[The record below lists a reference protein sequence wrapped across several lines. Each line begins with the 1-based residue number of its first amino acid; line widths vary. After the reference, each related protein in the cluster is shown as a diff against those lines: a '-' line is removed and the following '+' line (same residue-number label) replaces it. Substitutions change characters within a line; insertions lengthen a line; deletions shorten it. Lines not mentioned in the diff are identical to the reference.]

1 MAAQLITMDLLGRG
15 PHTDPCHGC
24 NVLELASV
32 LAGERW
38 STSPQS
44 VHPALATVAET
55 VNDLLTDDRIRLL
68 VPLAPWL
75 LGTNSA
81 DPRIWPAVA
90 SACIRTALT
99 SAPGPGQPRLLAELN
114 RAREWLALASSASG
128 GQPGYGARRRDRRWV
143 MDASRSAL
151 LVASSA
157 DPEAADA
164 ALCQALVECINECR
178 RLGGEVAVDPLLPL
192 ADCPRRL
199 LVRSRAVWSP
209 GCDWMEHGYQL
220 ITGPQPILTP
230 AAPRRQAPDQ
240 RPTATG
246 RARQAVRDGYRIR
259 GRAGRR
265 GPATPWPH
273 ARSLTPHPQLTPD
286 QARAEVPQPASGC
299 PGDTKRNS

>member
-1 MAAQLITMDLLGRG
+1 
-15 PHTDPCHGC
+15 
-24 NVLELASV
+24 
-32 LAGERW
+32 
-38 STSPQS
+38 
-44 VHPALATVAET
+44 
-55 VNDLLTDDRIRLL
+55 
-68 VPLAPWL
+68 
-75 LGTNSA
+75 
-81 DPRIWPAVA
+81 
-90 SACIRTALT
+90 
-99 SAPGPGQPRLLAELN
+99 
-114 RAREWLALASSASG
+114 
-128 GQPGYGARRRDRRWV
+128 

-178 RLGGEVAVDPLLPL
+178 RLADEVAMDPLLPL

-246 RARQAVRDGYRIR
+246 RARQAVGESHRIR
-259 GRAGRR
+259 GRPGGRT
-265 GPATPWPH
+265 GDPMATSAFLNPAS
-273 ARSLTPHPQLTPD
+273 AADPD
-286 QARAEVPQPASGC
+286 QVGAEVPQPACGR
-299 PGDTKRNS
+299 PDDTNRNS